1 MEKKRW
7 FASTLTKRLVV
18 SILIII
24 QLLFIIFVAIRGIR
38 YSALINVVLKAISLL
53 VAFNILWTPTKNE
66 YKMTWI
72 FLILLFPVFGGLFY
86 LLIKTQ
92 SLRKK
97 LNIRYKNIEK
107 NTMHCY
113 SMTGEYSEKAYEL
126 CPENTH
132 LIKYLESELGFPVYG
147 RTGTRYLSPGEQMF
161 RYLKRELLKAE
172 KYIFLEYFIIEEGV
186 MWNSI
191 LDILEEKAK
200 SGVDVRVMYDDMGCI
215 LKLPKEYS
223 KELKKRGI
231 KCVVFNPFKPVL
243 EAMQN
248 NRDHRKIA
256 VIDGKVAFTGGINL
270 ADEYINEIEKFGHW
284 KDSSVMVT
292 GDGAWGLTVMFL
304 QMWTF
309 ATGTEEDYK
318 SFFPQKRETVYGDGF
333 VQPYADSPIDNE
345 NVGENVYLHIIN
357 SAKKYLYINT
367 PYLVIDD
374 TMLTALKLAAKSGVD
389 VKIIT
394 PGMWDKA
401 VVRFTSRSY
410 YHELIE
416 AGVQIFEYQ
425 KGFMHSKIFVSDD
438 ILATVGTTNLDYR
451 SLYLHFE
458 CGICMYRTSAVE
470 QIKYDFL
477 ETLSKCKKIKPEDC
491 SGTTPLSRLMGQVF
505 RLFAPL
511 L

>member
-7 FASTLTKRLVV
+7 FASTFTKRLVV
-18 SILIII
+18 SILILI
-24 QLLFIIFVAIRGIR
+24 QLGFLFFVIVSGGNASKIIDAFLRTVSFFVAF
-38 YSALINVVLKAISLL
+38 AILRSSG
-53 VAFNILWTPTKNE
+53 KNE
-66 YKMTWI
+66 YKITWI
-72 FLILLFPVFGGLFY
+72 FLILIFPVFGGMFY

-92 SLRKK
+92 SLKK
-97 LNIRYKNIEK
+97 KVNLRIQNIE
-107 NTMHCY
+107 NRTMSCY
-113 SMTGEYSEKAYEL
+113 NMTGDYYDKASES
-126 CPENTH
+126 CPENIH
-132 LIKYLESELGFPVYG
+132 LIKYLQGKLGFPVYG
-147 RTGTRYLSPGEQMF
+147 RTSTKYLSPGEQMF
-161 RYLKRELLKAE
+161 RYLKRELQKAE
-172 KYIFLEYFIIEEGV
+172 EYIFLEYFIIEEGV
-186 MWNSI
+186 MWDSI

-215 LKLPKEYS
+215 LKLPKEYPQQ
-223 KELKKRGI
+223 LKKRGI

-248 NRDHRKIA
+248 NRDHRKIT

-304 QMWTF
+304 QMWSF
-309 ATGTEEDYK
+309 ASGKDEDFTVFYPK
-318 SFFPQKRETVYGDGF
+318 NRETVYGDGF
-333 VQPYADSPIDNE
+333 VQPYSDSPIDNE
-345 NVGENVYLHIIN
+345 NVGEHVYLHIIN
-357 SAKKYLYINT
+357 SARKYLYINT

-394 PGMWDKA
+394 PGMWDKKI
-401 VVRFTSRSY
+401 VRFTSRSY
-410 YHELIE
+410 YRELID
-416 AGVQIFEYQ
+416 AGVQIYEYQ
-425 KGFMHSKIFVSDD
+425 RGFMHSKIFVSDD

-458 CGICMYRTSAVE
+458 CGICMYRTNAVE

-477 ETLSKCKKIKPEDC
+477 KTLERCKKVKSEDFREKNIF
-491 SGTTPLSRLMGQVF
+491 SGLLDWIF

>member
-7 FASTLTKRLVV
+7 FASTFTKRLVV
-18 SILIII
+18 SVLILI
-24 QLLFIIFVAIRGIR
+24 QLGFLIFVIVSGGNASKIIDAFLRTV
-38 YSALINVVLKAISLL
+38 SFF
-53 VAFNILWTPTKNE
+53 VAFAILRSSGKNE
-66 YKMTWI
+66 YKITWI
-72 FLILLFPVFGGLFY
+72 FVILIFPVFGGMFY

-92 SLRKK
+92 SLKK
-97 LNIRYKNIEK
+97 KVNLRLQNIEK
-107 NTMHCY
+107 KTMLCY
-113 SMTGEYSEKAYEL
+113 NMTGDYYDKASEY
-126 CPENTH
+126 CPENIH
-132 LIKYLESELGFPVYG
+132 LIKYLQDRLGFPVYG
-147 RTGTRYLSPGEQMF
+147 KTSTRYLSPGEQMF
-161 RYLKRELLKAE
+161 KYLKRELQKAE
-172 KYIFLEYFIIEEGV
+172 EYIFLEYFIIEEGV
-186 MWNSI
+186 MWDSI

-215 LKLPKEYS
+215 LKLPKEYPQQ
-223 KELKKRGI
+223 LKKRGI

-304 QMWTF
+304 QMWSF
-309 ATGTEEDYK
+309 AVGADEDFTVFYPK
-318 SFFPQKRETVYGDGF
+318 NRETVYGDGF

-345 NVGENVYLHIIN
+345 NVGEHVYLHIIN
-357 SAKKYLYINT
+357 SARKYLYINT

-394 PGMWDKA
+394 PGMWDKKI
-401 VVRFTSRSY
+401 VRFTSRSY
-410 YHELIE
+410 YQELID
-416 AGVQIFEYQ
+416 AGVQIYEYQ
-425 KGFMHSKIFVSDD
+425 RGFMHSKIFVSDD

-458 CGICMYRTSAVE
+458 CGICMYRTNAVE
-470 QIKYDFL
+470 QIKFDFL
-477 ETLSKCKKIKPEDC
+477 KTLERCKKIKAEDFRGKNIF
-491 SGTTPLSRLMGQVF
+491 SGLLDWVF